1 MNTPALSVLK
11 RMVVPEPPTPAI
23 YPGEWLISILP
34 ARTGGNNRTS
44 RRMGLTVLMT
54 GELIDLTSQKLFWNV
69 RISVP
74 GINGTSFYNIH
85 RVNAKLVDPS
95 KISDNV
101 RKEVI
106 K

>member
-1 MNTPALSVLK
+1 
-11 RMVVPEPPTPAI
+11 
-23 YPGEWLISILP
+23 
-34 ARTGGNNRTS
+34 
-44 RRMGLTVLMT
+44 MT